1 MIFKNW
7 VWPYPPLRLKGLLKI
22 VWALPLKLSTL
33 ASANICPRALFLSWA
48 EVWFCSRRAHS
59 GGWHS
64 PPSRTHCRHA
74 VSTPNRF
81 SWPDGGWGV
90 CSGREV
96 QSCTRPMTQW
106 QRGSNCS
113 VFPWLK
119 INTGTTQS
127 GFPRE
132 VTELTGLFWAV
143 LYLLLHLWS
152 HIYIYILYRY
162 ILLLLLSRFSRV
174 RLCATP

>member
-1 MIFKNW
+1 MIFKNS
-7 VWPYPPLRLKGLLKI
+7 VWPYAPLRLKGLLKI
-22 VWALPLKLSTL
+22 GALPLKPSTL
-33 ASANICPRALFLSWA
+33 ASGNTCPRALLLSLV
-48 EVWFCSRRAHS
+48 EVWFCSRQAQS

-113 VFPWLK
+113 AFPWLK
-119 INTGTTQS
+119 INTVTTQS

-132 VTELTGLFWAV
+132 VTELTGLFWAALTFAFV
-143 LYLLLHLWS
+143 ITCI
-152 HIYIYILYRY
+152 HIYII
-162 ILLLLLSRFSRV
+162 
-174 RLCATP
+174 